1 MEARTLRQLIEDC
14 REDLDD
20 EVGPF
25 LWSDELLTKHLNEAV
40 EEACIRARL
49 LVESSRADIC
59 RIALQPGRAEYPLHP
74 SIIVIRR
81 AVLVAD
87 GQARP
92 LARTTSAALDG
103 HCRDWRVEQGRPEYL
118 VRDRQT
124 RSIAL
129 SPIPSEPSELL
140 LTVWRT
146 PAADEVMEGDD
157 DEPVIDS
164 IHHRKLIH
172 WACARA
178 FMKKDVERSSP
189 QEAAMQM
196 GVFEE
201 YFGPRP
207 TARAL
212 QELSIDPVT
221 GTQPNWF

>member
-59 RIALQPGRAEYPLHP
+59 RIALKAGQAEYLLHP

-81 AVLVAD
+81 VVLGDAQ
-87 GQARP
+87 GRP
-92 LARTTSAALDG
+92 LVRTTSAALDG
-103 HCRDWRVEQGRPEYL
+103 VCRDWRSEAGRPEYL
-118 VRDRQT
+118 VRDRQSRT
-124 RSIAL
+124 ITL
-129 SPIPSEPSELL
+129 SPIPSEPSELM
-140 LTVWRT
+140 LTVWRA

-157 DEPVIDS
+157 DEPVIDA
-164 IHHRKLIH
+164 IHHRKLVH
-172 WACARA
+172 WACGRA